1 MAFVGIMVGSFFG
14 LISAATGF
22 ALFDLHLWQSLLL
35 YSASGVLFSVLT
47 VLALLLR
54 PRIEGQKAEPTKAQ
68 ATA

>member
-1 MAFVGIMVGSFFG
+1 MAFVGIMAGSLFG

-35 YSASGVLFSVLT
+35 YSASGVVFCVLT
-47 VLALLLR
+47 VLAMMLR
-54 PRIEGQKAEPTKAQ
+54 TPTEPQKAEPSKAH

>member
-1 MAFVGIMVGSFFG
+1 MVGSFFG

-35 YSASGVLFSVLT
+35 YSASGMLFAVLT

-54 PRIEGQKAEPTKAQ
+54 APAAQQTAGPTKAQ

>member
-22 ALFDLHLWQSLLL
+22 ALFDLQIWQSLLL
-35 YSASGVLFSVLT
+35 YSASGVIFSVLT
-47 VLALLLR
+47 VLALLMR
-54 PRIEGQKAEPTKAQ
+54 SPGAQKAEQSKSQ